1 MKTMK
6 LEVLAS
12 VQNHISVVSV
22 FGSLT
27 MKGAARNRQEAMGR
41 RRDQARS
48 FATGY
53 TPYKQR
59 RIQPREVKTLSPN
72 G

>member
-6 LEVLAS
+6 LGVLAS

-27 MKGAARNRQEAMGR
+27 MKGAARNRQEARGR

-53 TPYKQR
+53 IPYKQR